1 LTIDKPTKGLGL
13 AFGGLGL
20 KFKEK
25 ILKETEDPIKA
36 KFYDFLMTLRERES
50 MLSESLRDI
59 LKPKYCKNLYW
70 LTHIL

>member
-1 LTIDKPTKGLGL
+1 MGL

-25 ILKETEDPIKA
+25 IMKESEDPVKA
-36 KFYDFLMTLRERES
+36 KFYDFLMSIRDRES

-59 LKPKYCKNLYW
+59 LKPKYCKYINAN
-70 LTHIL
+70 HIINRGENKRISV